1 MPQLSLNLS
10 SHNNHFLFSDHYL
23 DDILRRTPLW
33 QREIVPQA
41 ESFFT
46 WLKALY
52 QKEKAQLPQYK
63 EAQLEENWLKPIL
76 RQLGHEFEG
85 QGTIPALTQAKIRYP
100 DYLFFANEAERH
112 AAATSPNSALHAR
125 AVGEVKRWG
134 VPLNRKTK
142 GGGSSFDDNNPS
154 YQIDYYLRATD
165 LTWGILSNGQQWRLV
180 HKESSY
186 KLDVYFEIDLE
197 KALENES
204 LGAIA
209 YFYAF
214 FRQAALLPDNQGRI
228 FLNDALQDSRA
239 YALQLESDLREN
251 AYKALEQLILGFL
264 APSRNRLDVNNPA
277 HRQQV
282 YDNSLYLLY
291 RILFLFYGE
300 SRGLLPMPNPEY
312 RNYSLQALAQTAA
325 DLVDE
330 GKNIPPMTTIHWA
343 HLRTLFQIINGDDE
357 ALNQHLG
364 VPRYNGG
371 LFNPALYPFLDEH
384 VVGDRHLIQAIDY
397 LGRRAVVRE
406 GRYAGRERVDYRTLG
421 VRQLG
426 SIYEGLLEYQPRQAS
441 EPMAAVR
448 QKGAEKWLPAS
459 QVKGRTEIL
468 ERREPG
474 ELYLATDKG
483 ERKATGSYY
492 TPDYIVKYIVEQTLG
507 PLVERVRQE
516 AAGDTARFVAGI
528 LQLNV
533 LDPAMGSGHFLVEA
547 TDFLARAL
555 ATGADVPGADNLP
568 KVLNLRKVN
577 EEADDLVYWR
587 RQVVER
593 CIYGVDKN
601 RLAVELAKLSL
612 WLVTVAADQP
622 LSFLDHHLRHGDS
635 LVGARLADL
644 AHAPGPTKNK
654 ATTDEQLLLFDEGV
668 FAQDAFRAVGGML
681 TIEGMLSESIDD
693 IHAKEQLYTDLRGHL
708 SRWKQQADLW
718 VSYYFGNAY
727 SREEYADLARYW
739 QQSGNA
745 EELADSPTRLL
756 ANSLLTPQQRQPFL
770 THPAVVANDYF
781 HWELEFPELFFD
793 RNGQPL
799 QERAGF
805 DAVIGNP
812 PYFSIS
818 LLNDNEKD
826 FLSDVYSLV
835 YSGNSDVMYYFIK
848 TGIDL
853 NKRKGLLGL
862 IVPRY
867 FIKAHFADKLRDFI
881 LKESTLKKLVDF
893 NNFQVFPDADVLTI
907 LLFIQRGQPVSKAKV
922 NLLSLS
928 NSKLTSQE
936 VSNGLLNQ
944 KGQEFED
951 FFLDIDV
958 LSSSPWHL
966 FQSNVLAVKDKLLA
980 CSQPLHRYFTVVQS
994 MQTGRNSV
1002 FVVDERTINDFGL
1015 EQPLL
1020 KKLAKTGNVRRYY
1033 IEDLE
1038 QYVLWTEEIQDL
1050 LDYPNTSAYLTPF
1063 QLDLADRYDIKA
1075 RKSEWWK
1082 MSTPRN
1088 AELFLSQQPR
1098 IITPFMSTTNKFY
1111 LDKEQHF
1118 NDGGD
1123 LRAIFSKEGHGY
1135 SLYYL
1140 LSLLNSKAGEF
1151 FHKNTAKLKRDGYY
1165 EYYGNALDN
1174 FPVREIK
1181 FSGENKEN
1189 LLAAATTHYHQ
1200 SHYPALLTLVQD
1212 CLSAQPEQADVVHD
1226 ILAFLAEQ
1234 MIALNQEK
1242 QTLVGRFWTDLEG
1255 VTDAAAFP
1263 KLRDKGKQE
1272 ASLVQ
1277 AVPSLAQF
1285 LNPASKSG
1293 KTLDESLAWSEE
1305 GFKGFAKLLVGKI
1318 SGLSDL
1324 LDVYRR
1330 HAPEYRRL
1338 SQQLADTDQLIDQIV
1353 YRLYGLTEEEIALV
1367 EGTPV

>member
-1 MPQLSLNLS
+1 MSQLSLNLS

-23 DDILRRTPLW
+23 DDILRRSLLW

-41 ESFFT
+41 EMFFT

-76 RQLGHEFEG
+76 RRLGHEFEG
-85 QGTIPALTQAKIRYP
+85 QGTIPALTQAGVSYP
-100 DYLFFANEAERH
+100 DYLFFATEADRH
-112 AAATSPNSALHAR
+112 AAATSPNSAHHAI

-142 GGGSSFDDNNPS
+142 GGGRSFDDNNPS

-214 FRQAALLPDNQGRI
+214 FRQAALVPGSQGRI

-251 AYKALEQLILGFL
+251 AYKALEQLILGFF

-282 YDNSLYLLY
+282 YNNSLYLLY

-312 RNYSLQALAQTAA
+312 RNYSLQALAQTAT

-357 ALNQHLG
+357 ALNEHLG

-448 QKGAEKWLPAS
+448 QKGAEKWLPGS
-459 QVKGRTEIL
+459 QVKGRTEVL

-474 ELYLATDKG
+474 ELFLATDKG

-507 PLVERVRQE
+507 PLVERVRQA
-516 AAGDTARFVAGI
+516 AAGDTSRFVAGM

-555 ATGADVPGADNLP
+555 ATGADVPTGETRPQGNGARRNG
-568 KVLNLRKVN
+568 
-577 EEADDLVYWR
+577 EADDLIYWR

-635 LVGARLADL
+635 LVGVRLADL
-644 AHAPGPTKNK
+644 AHAPGPTKNTT
-654 ATTDEQLLLFDEGV
+654 TTDEQLLLFDEGA

-681 TIEGMLSESIDD
+681 TIEGMLSGSIED
-693 IHAKEQLYTDLRGHL
+693 IHSKEQLYADLRGHL
-708 SRWKQQADLW
+708 ARWKQQADLW
-718 VSYYFGNAY
+718 VSYYFGNSY
-727 SREEYADLARYW
+727 SREEYADLARYL
-739 QQSGNA
+739 QSA
-745 EELADSPTRLL
+745 SEPLAVGSEPLGTQSSVLSPH
-756 ANSLLTPQQRQPFL
+756 QFQPFL
-770 THPAVVANDYF
+770 NHPAVGVNDYF

-799 QERAGF
+799 KEQAGF

-812 PYFSIS
+812 PYVVFVKEGKGRQSDFTIYQVISAGESDYYEGNYQLIEYAPNTFSLMTERSI
-818 LLNDNEKD
+818 
-826 FLSDVYSLV
+826 
-835 YSGNSDVMYYFIK
+835 
-848 TGIDL
+848 
-853 NKRKGLLGL
+853 
-862 IVPRY
+862 
-867 FIKAHFADKLRDFI
+867 
-881 LKESTLKKLVDF
+881 
-893 NNFQVFPDADVLTI
+893 
-907 LLFIQRGQPVSKAKV
+907 
-922 NLLSLS
+922 NLLS
-928 NSKLTSQE
+928 N
-936 VSNGLLNQ
+936 NGLFGFIYPSTILYYYYHKTLRLNLTKSTTLQ
-944 KGQEFED
+944 HITQLDHVFDDVETGGNAIIILRNHLPDKNDTQILHVASPEKLIDAIALAVPQEH
-951 FFLDIDV
+951 FLDIPWAQWTTSPHLLNILRKSKHDSTSFNNLGDFYQGVCTGDNNKWIVDDSTHPLSIKVLRGKDIQKYTTNWNGKYLIFDKPKMWSNTNEMLLVANPKILLRQTSDSIIASIDV
-958 LSSSPWHL
+958 EGLSLIDSLYL
-966 FQSNVLAVKDKLLA
+966 FRPNTDLDIRYLLA
-980 CSQPLHRYFTVVQS
+980 ILNSTLLNTLYRFYSPEENRTFAQVKIVNLKPLPVKNIRFS
-994 MQTGRNSV
+994 
-1002 FVVDERTINDFGL
+1002 
-1015 EQPLL
+1015 
-1020 KKLAKTGNVRRYY
+1020 
-1033 IEDLE
+1033 
-1038 QYVLWTEEIQDL
+1038 
-1050 LDYPNTSAYLTPF
+1050 TSAT
-1063 QLDLADRYDIKA
+1063 Q
-1075 RKSEWWK
+1075 
-1082 MSTPRN
+1082 
-1088 AELFLSQQPR
+1088 
-1098 IITPFMSTTNKFY
+1098 
-1111 LDKEQHF
+1111 
-1118 NDGGD
+1118 
-1123 LRAIFSKEGHGY
+1123 RALI
-1135 SLYYL
+1135 
-1140 LSLLNSKAGEF
+1140 
-1151 FHKNTAKLKRDGYY
+1151 
-1165 EYYGNALDN
+1165 
-1174 FPVREIK
+1174 V
-1181 FSGENKEN
+1181 
-1189 LLAAATTHYHQ
+1189 AAATTHYHQ
-1200 SHYPALLTLVQD
+1200 ANHPALLTLVQD
-1212 CLSAQPEQADVVHD
+1212 CLAAQPEQADVVHD

-1263 KLRDKGKQE
+1263 KLRHKGKQA

-1293 KTLDESLAWSEE
+1293 KTLDESLAWSED
-1305 GFKGFAKLLVGKI
+1305 GFKGFVKLLAGKI

-1324 LDVYRR
+1324 LTVYRAY
-1330 HAPEYRRL
+1330 APEYRRL
-1338 SQQLADTDQLIDQIV
+1338 AHQLTTSDHLIDEIV
-1353 YRLYGLTEEEIALV
+1353 YALYGLTEEEIALV
-1367 EGTPV
+1367 EGQAQNPVNIVRLRNG

>member
-459 QVKGRTEIL
+459 QIKGRTEIL

-644 AHAPGPTKNK
+644 ARAPGTTKNK
-654 ATTDEQLLLFDEGV
+654 ATTDEQLLLFDEGA

-693 IHAKEQLYTDLRGHL
+693 IHTKEQLYTDLRGHL

-718 VSYYFGNAY
+718 VSYYFGNSY
-727 SREEYADLARYW
+727 SREEYADLARYL
-739 QQSGNA
+739 QSA
-745 EELADSPTRLL
+745 TQS
-756 ANSLLTPQQRQPFL
+756 SLLSLHHFQPFL

-812 PYFSIS
+812 PWVNVGRES
-818 LLNDNEKD
+818 DNETFVGFVKSLFKTAEYQVD
-826 FLSDVYSLV
+826 LYTLFLEL
-835 YSGNSDVMYYFIK
+835 
-848 TGIDL
+848 GIELLGADS
-853 NKRKGLLGL
+853 LLGL
-862 IVPRY
+862 IVPDPWLANYSTSRLREFLFTRSQLLQIIHTPISAFPDVSVEHLIALFQKRTADNSTFFKGFISEAGHVNIVEHYPLKIVRPENNYVIHASSRGHALLNRIDSASIELGQLFESIRGVGPYHHRKHSQEIIRARKYHANQKKDSTFVPELRGEHVGRY
-867 FIKAHFADKLRDFI
+867 ITHWRHDTWISYGNWLAEPREKRFFEGKRLLLREILGDHFMTTVIEDDFIVDRSIYIALQGKQEVDLFYTLALLASRLHIFWFREKFSEHDELFPKIRVAHFNMLPIYQIHF
-881 LKESTLKKLVDF
+881 
-893 NNFQVFPDADVLTI
+893 
-907 LLFIQRGQPVSKAKV
+907 VSDREHRKAK
-922 NLLSLS
+922 
-928 NSKLTSQE
+928 
-936 VSNGLLNQ
+936 
-944 KGQEFED
+944 
-951 FFLDIDV
+951 
-958 LSSSPWHL
+958 
-966 FQSNVLAVKDKLLA
+966 
-980 CSQPLHRYFTVVQS
+980 
-994 MQTGRNSV
+994 
-1002 FVVDERTINDFGL
+1002 
-1015 EQPLL
+1015 
-1020 KKLAKTGNVRRYY
+1020 
-1033 IEDLE
+1033 
-1038 QYVLWTEEIQDL
+1038 
-1050 LDYPNTSAYLTPF
+1050 
-1063 QLDLADRYDIKA
+1063 
-1075 RKSEWWK
+1075 
-1082 MSTPRN
+1082 
-1088 AELFLSQQPR
+1088 
-1098 IITPFMSTTNKFY
+1098 
-1111 LDKEQHF
+1111 
-1118 NDGGD
+1118 
-1123 LRAIFSKEGHGY
+1123 
-1135 SLYYL
+1135 
-1140 LSLLNSKAGEF
+1140 
-1151 FHKNTAKLKRDGYY
+1151 
-1165 EYYGNALDN
+1165 
-1174 FPVREIK
+1174 
-1181 FSGENKEN
+1181 
-1189 LLAAATTHYHQ
+1189 LAAATTHYHQ

-1242 QTLVGRFWTDLEG
+1242 QTLVSRFWTDLEG